1 MRVRRQNLREDVG
14 EVVARGDENEA
25 DQLVGNLVAQ
35 PRHLYTKMTIAAR
48 YDMVVYH
55 GDAGLIVLV
64 QLRGANHGE
73 TQLNEKVSEPQY
85 ILRGLCSRDVLGF
98 SCAQTDRGGRL
109 GQSTHH
115 TAREVDHMSVA

>member
-14 EVVARGDENEA
+14 EVVARGDEDEA

-35 PRHLYTKMTIAAR
+35 PRHLYAKMTIAAR

-55 GDAGLIVLV
+55 GNAGLIVLV

-85 ILRGLCSRDVLGF
+85 ILRGLCSRDVLSF
-98 SCAQTDRGGRL
+98 SRAQADRGGRL
-109 GQSTHH
+109 GQPTYR